1 MDADVRCYVRREA
14 TQRSIPDRLRSLANV
29 NDTEADLDRLIAR
42 ADAIRVCAS
51 LDVPDRARP
60 WVAKTMLDTSTPVAA
75 SERMAGQRWSKRV
88 RKRFP
93 WAGTEA
99 A

>member
-1 MDADVRCYVRREA
+1 
-14 TQRSIPDRLRSLANV
+14 
-29 NDTEADLDRLIAR
+29 LIAR

-51 LDVPDRARP
+51 LDVTDQVRP
-60 WVAKTMLDTSTPVAA
+60 WVAKTMLDTVTPVAA

-88 RKRFP
+88 RKRFR
-93 WAGTEA
+93 WAGIEA